1 MRRKALA
8 ISLMAVLLVSLAS
21 GCINS
26 SGGTKTVTVT
36 KTVGSEESTNSPTTS
51 SNPTQITETSATTPP
66 SDKDKKDETT
76 WQTVPEP
83 ETCDNWRDDFEK
95 AIYCAL
101 TPNTLQQLGQMLQ
114 STIAPQAATP
124 SEKVYYTLSYGTV
137 NIAEDS
143 VKENRSMEI
152 GHYYDIKAPLET
164 IKSKGGSRAD
174 IALLY
179 AGFFLNIFDEA
190 YIFYAIENETKFDVE
205 AGFYYEGINYTTLW
219 PYPFPLPFTQY
230 ERLAAMHGHFEIRD
244 VIMYRIKKQ
253 PTGEIIVEK
262 RYVPIKERAKWDS
275 QFHKS
280 GMYLTAQNLQ
290 KLQEDMNELFLQ
302 TMKYYGYEYEH
313 DPNLQYDYQAKTYR
327 YTYAFGEFFYSKPFH
342 EEFATGM
349 LIALLSGSGAGNDL
363 AKYSKYH
370 IEVAPSLDDLILM
383 LYLK

>member
-8 ISLMAVLLVSLAS
+8 LSLAIVLLASIIS
-21 GCINS
+21 GCIG
-26 SGGTKTVTVT
+26 SGGTKTITVT
-36 KTVGSEESTNSPTTS
+36 KTVGPEEDSKAPTATSTSPTSTQMTDTTS
-51 SNPTQITETSATTPP
+51 TTLTQV
-66 SDKDKKDETT
+66 DKDETT
-76 WQTVPEP
+76 WQTVPKP
-83 ETCDNWRDDFEK
+83 ESCNNWREDFEK

-101 TPNTLQQLGQMLQ
+101 TPSTLQQLGQMLQ
-114 STIAPQAATP
+114 STIAPQATTP
-124 SEKVYYTLSYGTV
+124 SEKVYYALSYGTV
-137 NIAEDS
+137 TVAIDD

-164 IKSKGGSRAD
+164 LESKGGSRAD

-179 AGFFLNIFDEA
+179 TGFFLNIFDEA

-205 AGFYYEGINYTTLW
+205 AGFYYEDINYTTLW

-253 PTGEIIVEK
+253 PTGEIMVEK
-262 RYVPIKERAKWDS
+262 RYIPIKERAEWDS

-290 KLQEDMNELFLQ
+290 KLQEDMNALFGQ
-302 TMKYYGYEYEH
+302 AMKQQGYNYKH
-313 DPNLQYDYQAKTYR
+313 DPNLQYDYQAKVYR
-327 YTYAFGEFFYSKPFH
+327 YTYTFGDFFYSKPFH
-342 EEFATGM
+342 KEFATGM
-349 LIALLSGSGAGNDL
+349 LIALLSGSGVGNDL

-370 IEVAPSLDDLILM
+370 IEVAPSLDDLVLM
-383 LYLK
+383 LYVK